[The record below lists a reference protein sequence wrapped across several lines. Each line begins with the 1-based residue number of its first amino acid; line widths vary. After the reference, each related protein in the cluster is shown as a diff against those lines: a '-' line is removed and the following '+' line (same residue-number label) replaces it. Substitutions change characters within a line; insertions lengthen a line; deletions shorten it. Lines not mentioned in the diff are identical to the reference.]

1 MQKPEQKTQNRVP
14 VIDADRKPLAPCTP
28 RRARILVK
36 QGKAQGRHRNGIYHL
51 TLNRTLPSQLIQTA
65 SIMVNPGS
73 ATTGIAVVHD
83 GQEQS
88 RTILLGMEL
97 HHRGQFIKQNMVKRS
112 HHRKHRRGRLRHRK
126 PRSNNRRRK
135 PGWLPPSLKSRLLN
149 TMTWIDRISSLI
161 AIKDIH
167 VETQQFDTQRLANPD
182 IYGKEYHQ
190 GALYQTT
197 LRAFV
202 IHREDHRCIYCNRKP
217 GRFTLDHII
226 PRSANG
232 PTTPGNVVA
241 ACERC
246 NKAKSN
252 RPVEEYLS
260 RRPKVLARV
269 QTHLKRPM
277 AAAAHLNTII
287 PRLLDEL
294 RKNKWTVTEHDAAQ
308 TAANRRLLG
317 IPKSHF
323 TDAAALG
330 PITGVKS
337 APSHILAI
345 RAVGRGQR
353 QRAIVDKYGTPHGKP
368 YRDYCRLTPQEQ
380 AQTPTPGHKGRAKRV
395 QGISTNDLVE
405 IRRRTGP
412 HRGTAGIYRDR
423 VRLLGT
429 TPALTAKL
437 AVTKLVARH
446 HGYIITLV
454 NTAI

>member
-14 VIDADRKPLAPCTP
+14 VIDADRNPLAPCTP

-51 TLNRTLPSQLIQTA
+51 VLNRTVPSQLIQAA

-88 RTILLGMEL
+88 RTILLGIEL
-97 HHRGQFIKQNMVKRS
+97 HHRGKFIKQNMVKRS

-126 PRSNNRRRK
+126 PRFNNRRRK
-135 PGWLPPSLKSRLLN
+135 PAWLPPSILSRLTN
-149 TMTWIDRISSLI
+149 TMTWIDRISRLI
-161 AIKDIH
+161 AINQIH
-167 VETQQFDTQRLANPD
+167 VETQQFDTQRLADPA
-182 IYGKEYHQ
+182 IHGREYQQ
-190 GALYQTT
+190 GVLYQTT
-197 LRAFV
+197 LRAYV

-217 GRFTLDHII
+217 KRFTLDHVI
-226 PRSANG
+226 PRNSNS
-232 PTTPGNVVA
+232 PTTPGNIVA

-246 NKAKSN
+246 NKAKGN
-252 RPVEEYLS
+252 RPVEEYLK

-277 AAAAHLNTII
+277 AAAAHLNAII

-294 RKNKWTVTEHDAAQ
+294 RGNNWEVAEHDAAQ
-308 TAANRRLLG
+308 TAANRRLLE

-323 TDAAALG
+323 TDAAVLG
-330 PITGVKS
+330 PITGVRS

-353 QRAIVDKYGTPHGKP
+353 QRAIVDKYGTPRGRP
-368 YRDYCRLTPQEQ
+368 YRDYCRLTPREK
-380 AQTPTPGHKGRAKRV
+380 AQTLTPGHKGRAKRL
-395 QGISTNDLVE
+395 QGIGANDLVE
-405 IRRRTGP
+405 MQHRTGT

-423 VRLLGT
+423 VRLLES

-437 AVTKLVARH
+437 AGTKLIARH
-446 HGYIITLV
+446 HGYLMTLV
-454 NTAI
+454 NTGI